1 MSRDTRTRGIMNV
14 IEQSAAFAKEKHDA
28 SGKPR
33 KNTGEPYFVH
43 PERVANRLMKLLEPS
58 AENGK
63 ISRDDLANMI
73 AAAYLHDVVEDCD
86 VPLSE
91 IEERF
96 GKTIATYVDELTSDK
111 KLIEKMMV
119 DQHLKK
125 YEAKQLYL
133 TKEINKM
140 SKQAR
145 LVKLAD
151 REDNVQDLHH
161 VVTDKKE
168 WVVDYSKETNYI
180 LDHLSFKLSP
190 VEKILVAS
198 IRKTIR
204 PYLGAQEP

>member
-1 MSRDTRTRGIMNV
+1 
-14 IEQSAAFAKEKHDA
+14 
-28 SGKPR
+28 
-33 KNTGEPYFVH
+33 
-43 PERVANRLMKLLEPS
+43 
-58 AENGK
+58 
-63 ISRDDLANMI
+63 MI

-96 GKTIATYVDELTSDK
+96 GKTIATYVGELTSDK
-111 KLIEKMMV
+111 NLIEKMMV

-133 TKEINKM
+133 TREINKM

-180 LDHLSFKLSP
+180 LNHLSFKLSP
-190 VEKILVAS
+190 VEKILVTS

-204 PYLGAQEP
+204 PYLGAQEPWMLSA